1 MISPVSAG
9 AEDLEDSGFPDIA
22 ARRRRVGAPGR
33 YAFVRIPG
41 ISLSCYGFVM
51 NPVLEDAI
59 IALATTF
66 GAWLFAQQLGSV
78 LYG

>member
-1 MISPVSAG
+1 MMASPVSAG
-9 AEDLEDSGFPDIA
+9 AEELEDSGFPRDFSA
-22 ARRRRVGAPGR
+22 G

-41 ISLSCYGFVM
+41 ISLSCYCLVM

-59 IALATTF
+59 IAVTTTL
-66 GAWLFAQQLGSV
+66 GAWLFAQQLGSI